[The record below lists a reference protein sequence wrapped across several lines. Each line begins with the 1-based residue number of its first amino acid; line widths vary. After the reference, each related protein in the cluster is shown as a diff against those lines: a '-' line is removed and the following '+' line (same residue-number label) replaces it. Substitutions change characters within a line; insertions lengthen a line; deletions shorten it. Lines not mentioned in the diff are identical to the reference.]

1 MFAKLSFEICLS
13 SIQLQMN
20 FSIFYVQLNKSNRS
34 CQMTSVIP
42 RYQIFVIVI
51 VWYLENYQNYHLK
64 CNICSRSITHEFFH
78 FQSKTNKIPINY
90 IFMSLF
96 DVWKIIKIIVR
107 NIVLVLDPFSPRI
120 LPFSTFN
127 PTNQSI
133 NQIIAVKSLLQFHVI
148 RCL

>member
-1 MFAKLSFEICLS
+1 
-13 SIQLQMN
+13 
-20 FSIFYVQLNKSNRS
+20 
-34 CQMTSVIP
+34 
-42 RYQIFVIVI
+42 
-51 VWYLENYQNYHLK
+51 
-64 CNICSRSITHEFFH
+64 
-78 FQSKTNKIPINY
+78 
-90 IFMSLF
+90 MSLF

-127 PTNQSI
+127 STNQSI